1 MKKGEVFPMIKEK
14 TKKPGDPGF
23 SLVEV
28 LIGLMMFAVLSA
40 LAVPILSSS
49 IRNMQLFADAQ
60 NISTTMSSARLN
72 AKSSM
77 TPYRMSFDLDNN
89 QWRLERLNPNTGQ
102 FELQQ
107 DVHQLSS
114 GVTGS
119 GITFLQKSLSHPGTF
134 PSLSSQTI
142 TFNTRGIP
150 VDGFNVPTSNN
161 IIYLSNRGIDFAIT
175 ISLTGKVQVWKKT
188 DGRWETQ

>member
-1 MKKGEVFPMIKEK
+1 MIKEK
-14 TKKPGDPGF
+14 TKRPGDPGF

-28 LIGLMMFAVLSA
+28 LIGLMLFAALSA

-60 NISTTMSSARLN
+60 NISTTMSSARLS

-77 TPYRMSFDLDNN
+77 TPHRMSFDLDNN
-89 QWRLERLNPNTGQ
+89 QWRLEKFNANTGV

-107 DVHQLSS
+107 DVNQLSS

-119 GITFLQKSLSHPGTF
+119 GITFLRKSLSHPGIF
-134 PSLSSQTI
+134 PSQSSQTI

-150 VDGFNVPTSNN
+150 VDGSNVPTSNN
-161 IIYLSNRGIDFAIT
+161 IIYLSNRGTDFAIT
-175 ISLTGKVQVWKKT
+175 ITLTGKVRVWKKK
-188 DGRWETQ
+188 DGQWEAQ